1 MFETAASVQWFVFPV
16 NALINVEKRQCRKKQ
31 ESSVCPD
38 RKQL

>member
-1 MFETAASVQWFVFPV
+1 MFETAASVQWFPPPV